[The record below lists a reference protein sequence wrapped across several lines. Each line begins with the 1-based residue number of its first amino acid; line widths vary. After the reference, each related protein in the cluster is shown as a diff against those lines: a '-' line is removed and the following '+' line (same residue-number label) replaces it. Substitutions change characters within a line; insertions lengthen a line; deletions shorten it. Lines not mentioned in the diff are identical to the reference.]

1 MLNWG
6 LNLQTYGTCNL
17 RFSNVLVTGGAGF
30 IGSHLVDAL
39 MEMGLKV
46 TVIDN
51 LSSGRISNLSL
62 WLRNPK
68 FRFIRG
74 DLLNPHI
81 LRDALK
87 GCEIVFHLA
96 ANPDVKVGAFNTK
109 VDYEQ
114 NILATY
120 NLLEAIRETG
130 ECRKIVFTSTSTV
143 YGEAE
148 KMPTP
153 EDYGP
158 LKPISLYGASKLA
171 CEALISGYSHLFG
184 FESVI
189 CRLANIVGSRSRH
202 GVIYDFIRKLSSNP
216 SRLEVLGD
224 GTQRKSYLYVK
235 DCVEAMLT
243 ASEKSMNQVE
253 IYNVGSEDT
262 INVATI
268 ASIVIEEMG
277 LKNVEVHYTGGVEG
291 GRGWKGDVKEMLLY
305 ISKIKKL
312 GWKPKLNS
320 REAVEQAAKDIISEI
335 KKELNKSLQ

>member
-291 GRGWKGDVKEMLLY
+291 GRGWKGDVKEMLLD

-335 KKELNKSLQ
+335 KKRIE